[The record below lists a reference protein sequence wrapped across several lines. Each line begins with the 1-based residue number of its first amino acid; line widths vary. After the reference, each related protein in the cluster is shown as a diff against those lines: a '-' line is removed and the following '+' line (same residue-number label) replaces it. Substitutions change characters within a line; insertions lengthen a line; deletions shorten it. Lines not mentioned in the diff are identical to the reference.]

1 MGRDGVSHPLFEGDD
16 EANTPLTPAERDGLI
31 PTYITTRAELNAAE
45 QENIAEAE
53 LWAFARRRADIVDR
67 EALLGLHRRM
77 FRRVWRWAGRIRDS
91 ERNIGVAPHLIE
103 TGIGQL
109 TGDVR
114 YWIDQG
120 AFPSDEIAVRFH
132 HRLVAIHPFPNG
144 NGRHGRLAADLMI
157 HQLGGARF
165 TWGRENLVEADETRR
180 TYVRA
185 LKAADQHDIGPLLDF
200 ARS

>member
-1 MGRDGVSHPLFEGDD
+1 VSDVLFEGDD
-16 EANTPLTPAERDGLI
+16 EANTPLTPPERDGLI

-67 EALLGLHRRM
+67 HALLALHRRM
-77 FRRVWRWAGRIRDS
+77 FRRVWRWAGSIRHS

-103 TGIGQL
+103 TAMEQL

-114 YWIDQG
+114 YWIDH
-120 AFPSDEIAVRFH
+120 ATLLPDEIAVRFH
-132 HRLVAIHPFPNG
+132 HRLVEIHPFPNG
-144 NGRHGRLAADLMI
+144 NGRHGRLAADLLV
-157 HQLGGARF
+157 HQLGTARF
-165 TWGRENLVEADETRR
+165 TWGSANLMKADETRKA
-180 TYVRA
+180 YVRA
-185 LKAADQHDIGPLLDF
+185 LKAADGHDMGPLLAF